1 MNLFTDTIIPT
12 RIYTKYT
19 LCRQEKRLIFKKN
32 TFQYLSVCSDYR
44 LIAPFMRVKEC
55 GGNEYLKLF
64 PEVFISG
71 FWMVLTVSLPK
82 SFTALIS

>member
-1 MNLFTDTIIPT
+1 MKT
-12 RIYTKYT
+12 TKKHFC
-19 LCRQEKRLIFKKN
+19 L
-32 TFQYLSVCSDYR
+32 DYD

-64 PEVFISG
+64 PEVLISG

-82 SFTALIS
+82 SFTALISGPFTSKTLNLFPNRPS